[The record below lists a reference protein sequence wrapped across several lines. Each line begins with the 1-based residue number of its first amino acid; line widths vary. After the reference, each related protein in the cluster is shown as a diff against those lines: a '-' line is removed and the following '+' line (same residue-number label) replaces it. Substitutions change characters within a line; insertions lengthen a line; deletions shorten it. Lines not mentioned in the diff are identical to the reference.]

1 MQSTNKVKVNAQK
14 SKTGHANT
22 DESCVSSEDDLD
34 NEGRSA
40 TSLSPPSTLPGGTAG
55 KRSRSATGSGRRGV
69 DGFMEMEPM
78 TAAGLGSTVINR
90 ASPARSDCLSDD
102 PSLTRLQECTD
113 GGCSKRSGQYIQLTG
128 DGRLASGTTSLRM
141 RRDQSG
147 GGSGYGS
154 GSESSTSAATIPD
167 VVRTRPTE
175 YSGTDYGTINRAICG
190 AKVVQIMENR
200 GATTQAPP
208 PPPPPPPPAVAS
220 QGKHGGS
227 ERSVTFSPSAKRPAD
242 MTTYDTFGKPRRA
255 GGIDTGEPRYSAG
268 PGSRR
273 PASGGSADLLING
286 RLSPPLPPPPPEA
299 RQIDEAYGTLGSSSC
314 STLASGGT
322 ASSGSSGSVVTVI
335 AAGAG
340 GGGYD
345 ASIGGSL
352 MRRQLG
358 KQTFNSGSGTLPVTK
373 KEGRGGGAASS
384 GLAPK

>member
-1 MQSTNKVKVNAQK
+1 MNAQK
-14 SKTGHANT
+14 SKTGHVNT

-40 TSLSPPSTLPGGTAG
+40 TSLSPPSTLAGGTVG
-55 KRSRSATGSGRRGV
+55 KRPRSAAGSGRRGV
-69 DGFMEMEPM
+69 DRAMELEPI
-78 TAAGLGSTVINR
+78 TAAGLAANVVSR

-102 PSLTRLQECTD
+102 QSATRLQECPD
-113 GGCSKRSGQYIQLTG
+113 GGCSKRSGQYIQLTS
-128 DGRLASGTTSLRM
+128 DGRLATGTSSLRM
-141 RRDQSG
+141 RREQSG

-167 VVRTRPTE
+167 VVRTRPVE
-175 YSGTDYGTINRAICG
+175 YPGTDYGTINRAISG

-208 PPPPPPPPAVAS
+208 PPPPPPPA
-220 QGKHGGS
+220 GKHSGS

-242 MTTYDTFGKPRRA
+242 MTTYDTFGKPRRI
-255 GGIDTGEPRYSAG
+255 GGGDTGEPRYSAG
-268 PGSRR
+268 PGARR
-273 PASGGSADLLING
+273 PVSGGPPNG

-335 AAGAG
+335 AAGPG
-340 GGGYD
+340 GAGYD
-345 ASIGGSL
+345 ASLGGSL

-358 KQTFNSGSGTLPVTK
+358 KQVFNSGSGTLPTTK
-373 KEGRGGGAASS
+373 KEGRAGASS